1 MWGLKR
7 ISLVLLSFL
16 LLAVSLKSN
25 ETHQFSY
32 EKVRGLI
39 LVQASLNDEA
49 DKPFILDT
57 GSDEIILHSKEYLE
71 PIHQSDIITVTGDV
85 QTQSATTP
93 SIRINDLIVR
103 DRKVFLGD
111 LSALHQFLNRE
122 IAGILGLGVF
132 DNRSI
137 FFDLQKQ
144 IITIGEKGK
153 SINYNGTVTFPM
165 HKLNGLPVVQLS
177 INSANTNFVLDS
189 GCSAHVL
196 DDSFASAH
204 FSSDQSLQS
213 VRLIGLA
220 ANKNA
225 ESQKIKNS
233 FFLNELSDKQTKL
246 LLRDLSHI
254 NKHFEAPISG
264 LLSPQMLDVRFVY
277 MDFSKNEAVF
287 GLNFPRLTDIALN

>member
-1 MWGLKR
+1 MWGLR
-7 ISLVLLSFL
+7 RVSLVLLSYL
-16 LLAVSLKSN
+16 LLATSLKSN

-49 DKPFILDT
+49 EKPFILDT
-57 GSDEIILHSKEYLE
+57 GSDEIILHSKNYLE
-71 PIHQSDIITVTGDV
+71 PAHKSDFITITGEV

-93 SIRINDLIVR
+93 SIRINDLILR
-103 DRKVFLGD
+103 NREVFLGD
-111 LSALHQFLNRE
+111 LSALHHFLNRE

-132 DNRSI
+132 DNKSI
-137 FFDLQKQ
+137 FFDLQNQ
-144 IITIGEKGK
+144 TITIGEKGK
-153 SINYNGTVTFPM
+153 TINYNGTVTFPLN
-165 HKLNGLPVVQLS
+165 KLNGLPVLQLS
-177 INSANTNFVLDS
+177 INSVNTNFVLDS
-189 GCSAHVL
+189 GCSAHVM

-220 ANKNA
+220 ADKNS
-225 ESQKIKNS
+225 ETQKMINS

-254 NKHFEAPISG
+254 NKYFDVPISG

-277 MDFSKNEAVF
+277 MDFSKKEAVF
-287 GLNFPRLTDIALN
+287 GLKFPRLTDIALN